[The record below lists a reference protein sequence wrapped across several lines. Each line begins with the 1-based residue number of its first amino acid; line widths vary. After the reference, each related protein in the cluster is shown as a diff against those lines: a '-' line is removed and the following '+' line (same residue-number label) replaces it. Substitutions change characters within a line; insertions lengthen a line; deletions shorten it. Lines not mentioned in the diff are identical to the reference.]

1 MVQLVAK
8 ICSECEFYEPIRID
22 RGYGKCMLFPHVDD
36 EYSTTK
42 DTDSCDQ
49 WLQRSEDDL

>member
-1 MVQLVAK
+1 MAQVLPK
-8 ICSECEFYEPIRID
+8 ICDNCEFYEPIRSD

-36 EYSTTK
+36 EYSTTR

-49 WLQRSEDDL
+49 WFQRSEDE